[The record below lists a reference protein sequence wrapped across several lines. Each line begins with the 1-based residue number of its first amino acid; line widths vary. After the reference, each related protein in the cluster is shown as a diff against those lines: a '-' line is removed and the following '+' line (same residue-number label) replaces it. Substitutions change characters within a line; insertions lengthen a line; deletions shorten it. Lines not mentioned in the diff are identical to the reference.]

1 MQIAAL
7 VFPDMDQMDFTGPFE
22 VLSRL
27 PDPKIHVVW
36 KELTPI
42 RDAFGLILTPDTT
55 LDSILPTLD
64 VLLVPGGRG
73 QLPLMDDE
81 TILSWLRLRATHAL
95 YILSVC
101 TGALTLGAAGLL
113 RGRRATTHW
122 NSFHLLPYFGAEP
135 EDARV
140 VIDGN
145 LISTAGVSAGID
157 GSLRLATL
165 LQGEEAAQRIQL
177 EMQYAPEPPFAAGTP
192 AQAPEWILGA
202 ARKAAANLTAARLEA
217 AKRAADRIQRPT
229 PGGRPAR
236 GNAKAT

>member
-1 MQIAAL
+1 MRIAAL
-7 VFPDMDQMDFTGPFE
+7 VFPQMDQMDLTGPFE

-27 PDPKIHVVW
+27 PDARVHLVW
-36 KELTPI
+36 KELSPV
-42 RDAFGLILTPDTT
+42 RDVAGLVLTPNATIESDLGP
-55 LDSILPTLD
+55 LDL
-64 VLLVPGGRG
+64 LLVPGGLG

-81 TILSWLRLRATHAL
+81 AILSWLRARAAEAR

-122 NSFHLLPYFGAEP
+122 NSFHLLPFFGAIP

-157 GSLRLATL
+157 GSLRVAAILA
-165 LQGEEAAQRIQL
+165 GEETAQRIQL
-177 EMQYAPEPPFAAGTP
+177 QMQYAPELPFAAGTP
-192 AQAPEWILGA
+192 AQAPKPVLEAVTRATSRFAEARLQA
-202 ARKAAANLTAARLEA
+202 AR
-217 AKRAADRIQRPT
+217 RAASRL
-229 PGGRPAR
+229 GSANSLAR
-236 GNAKAT
+236 